1 MQAKECHVLQYVVFG
16 IHRCGL
22 CVGGRT
28 GRLET
33 EGLDTCGVCGG
44 DDSCIGCDNVVGSKK
59 TSDACGACL
68 GLEDESRDSKF
79 QNWLGNKLH
88 CTVTYFVS

>member
-1 MQAKECHVLQYVVFG
+1 VQAKECHVLQYVVFG